1 MNRTRLPRPRSLLLV
16 EAGLLV
22 IAVAMSVPDSSAIAI
37 ALVGVPILV
46 YGWLGTRIAERAPE
60 NRIGWLLSGAAL
72 TAAAA
77 LAGTAYHRFGI
88 VHLTRS
94 LPWARIVHLLD
105 VVVPVP
111 VVGICFLIVFLSF
124 PNGRIP
130 SARWRP
136 VVWLG
141 VAVGVLATVVQL
153 RDNELERAGLS
164 PAWARAGLFRDP
176 FSEVVAVFSPPRSSC
191 SWSRRCSLVLAGSR
205 SKNGDPSAAS

>member
-1 MNRTRLPRPRSLLLV
+1 MNRTRLPRPRSLLFV

-22 IAVAMSVPDSSAIAI
+22 LAVAMSVPDSSAIAI
-37 ALVGVPILV
+37 ALVGIPILV

-88 VHLTRS
+88 VHSTRS

-105 VVVPVP
+105 VVVPLP
-111 VVGICFLIVFLSF
+111 IIGICFLIVFLSF

-141 VAVGVLATVVQL
+141 VAVGALAAVVQL
-153 RDNELERAGLS
+153 GDT
-164 PAWARAGLFRDP
+164 
-176 FSEVVAVFSPPRSSC
+176 
-191 SWSRRCSLVLAGSR
+191 SWRRP
-205 SKNGDPSAAS
+205 D